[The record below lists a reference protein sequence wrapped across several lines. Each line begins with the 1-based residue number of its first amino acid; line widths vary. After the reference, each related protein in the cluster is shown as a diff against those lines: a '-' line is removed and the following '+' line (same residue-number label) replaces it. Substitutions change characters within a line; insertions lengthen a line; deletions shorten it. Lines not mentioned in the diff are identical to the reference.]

1 MRVEYHPAVEE
12 ELRDIIKYYNQ
23 SSTGLGFEFLDE
35 FEKQVLK
42 IASMPSLWLT
52 VQNNVQRSLMTRF
65 PYVIYF
71 RVINDNILRVTIV
84 KHERRHPKLGLKRK

>member
-23 SSTGLGFEFLDE
+23 RSTGLGFEFLDE